1 MTRVMHYVNQFFGGI
16 GGEDKAEY
24 PLTVTEGPVGP
35 GRLLEKK
42 LGDAGTLVATIVCG
56 DNTAQYSPDHVKEEI
71 VALLEQYDADVL
83 VAGPAFSSGR
93 YGLACAEAVEAAQ
106 VYGMKAIVGMH
117 PDNPGIDLCPADVK
131 IVKAGESAVDMPSSM
146 DRLVRVLLRII
157 ADEPLGAEEKE
168 FCIRRDIRSNI
179 FAPEI
184 GATRAINML
193 LAKISGSPFESEQLS
208 PTFPRVQPAPPI
220 EVPLSKIA
228 LITTGGLVPK
238 GNPDRLESSSA
249 TQWMTYS
256 IAGRATLTP
265 EDFECIHGGIDV
277 THINAYPNRL
287 LPLDICS
294 ELRAKGLIGELD
306 DEYYVTVGNL
316 TPVGRAEQFAIEMTA
331 RLREKSVDGV
341 FLTSS

>member
-1 MTRVMHYVNQFFGGI
+1 MTRIIHYLNQFFGGI

-35 GRLLEKK
+35 GRLLAGK

-56 DNTAQYSPDHVKEEI
+56 DNTAQYSPDHIKEEI
-71 VALLEQYDADVL
+71 VGLLEQYQADIL

-93 YGLACAEAVEAAQ
+93 YGLACAEAMEAAQ
-106 VYGMKAIVGMH
+106 MYGIQAIVGMH

-131 IVKAGESAVDMPSSM
+131 IVKAGEAAVDMPSSM
-146 DRLVRVLLRII
+146 DRLVRVLLRL
-157 ADEPLGAEEKE
+157 AAGEPLDSEEAGY
-168 FCIRRDIRSNI
+168 CIRRDIRSNV
-179 FAPEI
+179 FAPDI
-184 GATRAINML
+184 GATRAVNML
-193 LAKISGSPFESEQLS
+193 LAKINDRPFESEQEA
-208 PTFPRVQPAPPI
+208 PIFPRIQPAPPI
-220 EVPLSKIA
+220 EVPLSKIS
-228 LITTGGLVPK
+228 LITTGGLVPR

-249 TQWMTYS
+249 TQWMSYS

-294 ELRAKGLIGELD
+294 EFRAKGLIGELD

-316 TPVGRAEQFAIEMTA
+316 TPVARAEQFAIEMTA
-331 RLREKSVDGV
+331 RLKEKGVDGV
-341 FLTSS
+341 LLTSS